1 MTAPSRRVLSAA
13 CETLAAADP
22 ALARAYDELG
32 IPDWRVGEPCYAA
45 LCRLISYQQLSTTA
59 AGRIWERTQAMFG
72 EVTPEAVLAVDPED
86 IRACGM
92 SRPKVRHMISIAE
105 AMTTGRLDLE
115 RVCTSDLDIAR
126 KELVSVKGIGPWTAE
141 LFLLYSVGATD
152 AFPVGDVG
160 LMEAHKLL
168 LEVETRMEIK
178 EFTAHAECWRPY
190 RGVAAHLLWGW
201 INDRRAKAAQPSPQ
215 A

>member
-1 MTAPSRRVLSAA
+1 MTAPSRATLKTA
-13 CETLAAADP
+13 CATLAATDP
-22 ALARAYDELG
+22 ALARAYGELG
-32 IPDWRVGEPCYAA
+32 VPQWRVGEPCYAA
-45 LCRLISYQQLSTTA
+45 LCRLIAYQQLSTRA
-59 AGRIWERTQAMFG
+59 AGAIWARTEALFG
-72 EVTPEAVLAVDPED
+72 EVTPEAVLAADPEA

-92 SRPKVRHMISIAE
+92 SRPKVRHMVSIAE
-105 AMTTGRLDLE
+105 AISTGVLDLD
-115 RVCTSDLDIAR
+115 RVCTSDLDLAR
-126 KELVSVKGIGPWTAE
+126 KELLSVKGIGPWTAE

-168 LEVETRMEIK
+168 SGAETRMEIK
-178 EFTAHAECWRPY
+178 EFTAHAQAWRPY

-201 INDRRAKAAQPSPQ
+201 INDRRAKAAQPGPQ

>member
-1 MTAPSRRVLSAA
+1 MTAPSRRKLKAA

-22 ALARAYDELG
+22 ALSRAYDELG
-32 IPDWRVGEPCYAA
+32 VPTWRVGEPCYAA
-45 LCRLISYQQLSTTA
+45 LCRLIAYQQLSTKA
-59 AGRIWERTQAMFG
+59 AGTIWGRTEAFFG
-72 EVTPEAVLAVDPED
+72 QVTPDAVLAADPED

-92 SRPKVRHMISIAE
+92 SRPKVRHMVSIAE
-105 AMTTGRLDLE
+105 AINSGALDLK
-115 RVCTSDLDIAR
+115 RVCASDLDIAR

-141 LFLLYSVGATD
+141 LFLLYSVGAMD

-168 LEVETRMEIK
+168 SEVETRMEIK
-178 EFTAHAECWRPY
+178 EFSAHAEVWRPY
-190 RGVAAHLLWGW
+190 RGVAAHMLWGW
-201 INDRRAKAAQPSPQ
+201 INDLRAKASQASPQ

>member
-1 MTAPSRRVLSAA
+1 LTAPSRRKLKVA
-13 CETLAAADP
+13 CDTLATADP
-22 ALARAYDELG
+22 ALARAYAELG
-32 IPDWRVGEPCYAA
+32 IPEWRVGEPSYAA
-45 LCRLISYQQLSTTA
+45 LCRLISYQQISTTA
-59 AGRIWERTQAMFG
+59 AGTIWSRTEAMFG
-72 EVTPEAVLAVDPED
+72 DITPEAVLAADPED

-92 SRPKVRHMISIAE
+92 SRPKVRHMTSIAE
-105 AMTTGRLDLE
+105 AMMTGRLDLE
-115 RVCTSDLDIAR
+115 RVCTSDLDAAR

-168 LEVETRMEIK
+168 SEVEIRMEIK
-178 EFTAHAECWRPY
+178 EFTAHADRWRPF

-201 INDRRAKAAQPSPQ
+201 LNDRRAKAAQPSPQ